1 MSEITINEIFYSLDG
16 EGKRAGSPAVFIR
29 TAGCNLRCNYCDTGY
44 ALSGNAGVKMS
55 IEDIISKVSEYNCQN
70 VTVTGGE
77 PLCNPGTKDLIKE
90 LWRKGYKVI
99 IETNGSMPIIEV
111 AQYCSVCMDWKMPSC
126 GMSEKMLEKNLS
138 ILWKD
143 DVLKA
148 VVRKT
153 DLPYLKEF
161 LDTHKLKCPV
171 YISPV
176 FGEIKLSDIADFIKE
191 YHGGNNV
198 RLQVQLH
205 KIIWEPTMRG
215 V

>member
-55 IEDIISKVSEYNCQN
+55 IEDIISKVSEYNCRN

-77 PLCNPGTKDLIKE
+77 PLYNPNTKELIKK
-90 LWRKGYKVI
+90 LWEKRYDVI

-126 GMSEKMLEKNLS
+126 GMCKKMLEENLS
-138 ILWKD
+138 LLSKD

-148 VVRKT
+148 VVRKA
-153 DLPYLKEF
+153 DLPYLKKF
-161 LDTHKLKCPV
+161 LDTYKLKCPV

-176 FGEIKLSDIADFIKE
+176 FGDIELSDIADFIKD
-191 YHGGNNV
+191 YHGSNQV

-205 KIIWEPTMRG
+205 KIIWEPNMRG